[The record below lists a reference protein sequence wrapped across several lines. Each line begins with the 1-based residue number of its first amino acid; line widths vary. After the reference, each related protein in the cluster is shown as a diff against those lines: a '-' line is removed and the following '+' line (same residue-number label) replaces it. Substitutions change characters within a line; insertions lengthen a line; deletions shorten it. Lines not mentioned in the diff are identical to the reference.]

1 MLSNYLKI
9 ALRSLRKQRLLSL
22 INVFGLSVGLACFS
36 LFLLYSVNEFSF
48 DRFHEK
54 GDRIYRVYRWSEAMF
69 GRDASGDASLPMPL
83 GPAMQADL
91 SDVETFVRMRVEW
104 GDELIRVN
112 GEVLR
117 RGLSYADP
125 NFFDVL
131 SFPLLHGDPATALAN
146 PTNLVLSREAAIA
159 LFGRENPIGET
170 VEIQIDEEFQP
181 FTVSAVAENAPA
193 NSTYDFGL
201 LASFERYAQTNHGRR
216 SDGNWRRS
224 AFTTFVLLRP
234 GSDLPADT
242 GQLQAFRDRYYPDT
256 EANLREAGH
265 WEGEGPPVSYRL
277 QPLER
282 VHTNTQVFGG
292 GADPVQP
299 TNVWMLLAI
308 AAGVLLIA
316 CINFTTLAIGRS
328 AGRAREVGVR
338 KVVGSNR
345 GQLAAQFLSESLL
358 LAVISSVLGM
368 GIAVALLPAFNA
380 LAGRNLAFSLSIYPE
395 LGWLL
400 LGLTL
405 LAGLL
410 AGIYPALVLSRF
422 KPIEVLKSK
431 VRLGGSNVLTKSL
444 VTLQFVVSIGLIMA
458 TLVALQQV
466 RFLRE
471 KNPGFEK
478 QNVAMID
485 ASGGDTERILPLLRE
500 ELASRP
506 EVIGVAGAELGLGA
520 DSGYGRAG
528 WDYNGDF
535 KETYEYFV
543 DHEYLD
549 VLGLELIAGRN
560 FELGIAADSSTSVIV
575 NEAFVNDMGW
585 AVDEAIG
592 QVLTGYDQLRIPIVI
607 GVVKNFHYRSFHDT
621 VEPQLFH
628 QFSDYRPFQ
637 FLVRLQPGYP
647 AETLAFLQSVWMRI
661 APGLPFEY
669 SFLDDS
675 FDRFYRAESRLGNI
689 IGWAGSISI
698 FLACLGLFGLATLSA
713 ANRTKEIGIRKVL
726 GASYG
731 SLIRLMSGDFVRLVG
746 IAIVVAAPISWYLM
760 QDWLEGF
767 AYRIDLTLWYVVLAG
782 GAALFITLAT
792 VSIQS
797 LRAALADPVEALR
810 YE

>member
-1 MLSNYLKI
+1 MLKNYFKI
-9 ALRSLRKQRLLSL
+9 AIRSLRKQRLLSL

-48 DRFHEK
+48 DRFHDK
-54 GDRIYRVYRWSEAMF
+54 SDRIYRVYRWSEAMF

-83 GPAMQADL
+83 GPAMQSDL
-91 SDVETFVRMRVEW
+91 SDVEAFVRMRGEW
-104 GDELIRVN
+104 GDELIRVD
-112 GEVLR
+112 GDVLR

-125 NFFDVL
+125 NFFEVFT
-131 SFPLLHGDPATALAN
+131 FPLLHGDPASALAN

-159 LFGRENPIGET
+159 LFGTENPIGET
-170 VEIQIDEEFQP
+170 VEIQIDEAFQP
-181 FTVSAVAENAPA
+181 FTVSAIAENAPA
-193 NSTYDFGL
+193 NSTYEFGL
-201 LASFERYAQTNHGRR
+201 LASFERYAQTNHGRT

-224 AFTTFVLLRP
+224 AFSTFLLLRP

-242 GQLQAFRDRYYPDT
+242 GQLQAFRDRYYPDA
-256 EANLREAGH
+256 EANMRAAGN
-265 WEGEGPPVSYRL
+265 WDGEGPPISYRL
-277 QPLER
+277 QPLETI
-282 VHTNTQVFGG
+282 HSNTEVYGG
-292 GADPVQP
+292 GADPVSP
-299 TNVWMLLAI
+299 ANVWMLLAI

-345 GQLAAQFLSESLL
+345 AQLATQFLSESLL
-358 LAVISSVLGM
+358 LAVISTVF
-368 GIAVALLPAFNA
+368 GIGLAAALLPAFNA
-380 LAGRNLAFSLSIYPE
+380 LADRNLAFSFTTYPE

-400 LGLTL
+400 AGLTL
-405 LAGLL
+405 LVGLL

-444 VTLQFVVSIGLIMA
+444 VTLQFIVSIGLIMA

-466 RFLRE
+466 QFLRD

-478 QNVAMID
+478 ENVVMID
-485 ASGGDTERILPLLRE
+485 ASGGDTERILPIFRE

-506 EVIGVAGAELGLGA
+506 DVVGVAGAEMGLGA
-520 DSGYGRAG
+520 GSGYGRLG
-528 WDYNGDF
+528 WDYNGEY
-535 KETYEYFV
+535 KSTYEYHV
-543 DHEYLD
+543 DHEYLN

-560 FELGIAADSSTSVIV
+560 FDPRVTADTATSVIV

-585 AVDEAIG
+585 TAAEAIG
-592 QVLTGYDQLRIPIVI
+592 KALTGYREQGTPIVI
-607 GVVKNFHYRSFHDT
+607 GVVKNFHYQSFHEV
-621 VEPQLFH
+621 VEPQLFQ

-647 AETLAFLQSVWMRI
+647 DETLSHLEAVWARV
-661 APGLPFEY
+661 APDLPFEY
-669 SFLDDS
+669 SFLDES
-675 FDRFYRAESRLGNI
+675 IDRFYRAESRLGSI
-689 IGWAGSISI
+689 IGWAGGISI

-726 GASYG
+726 GASY
-731 SLIRLMSGDFVRLVG
+731 LNLMNLLSRDFVRLVG
-746 IAIVVAAPISWYLM
+746 IAVVLAAPLAWYLM
-760 QDWLEGF
+760 QGWLEDF
-767 AYRIDLTLWYVVLAG
+767 AYRIDVSIWHAALAG
-782 GAALFITLAT
+782 GGALLITIAT
-792 VSIQS
+792 VSMQS
-797 LRAALADPVEALR
+797 LRAALSDPVDAIR